1 MDMERSRKKTVVTV
15 IVVILITF
23 GLIWLETYKRQREEF
38 RLAEQY
44 YAEQDYHNAIQR
56 YDSTIHMYTPW
67 STRVKVSAE
76 KLWEIGNMYEHKK
89 EFDMALV
96 AYRSLRSSFYAVRWL
111 VQPYQ
116 EWIDRC
122 DEAIARVLQTQEMLK
137 EASEQEAAPS
147 DEQLTP

>member
-1 MDMERSRKKTVVTV
+1 MERSRNKTVITV
-15 IVVILITF
+15 IVVILITI

-38 RLAEQY
+38 KLAENY
-44 YAEQDYHNAIQR
+44 YAGKDFHNAIQR

-67 STRVKVSAE
+67 SSRVKISAE
-76 KLWEIGNMYEHKK
+76 KLWEIGKLYEDKQ
-89 EFDMALV
+89 EYDMALV

-122 DEAIARVLQTQEMLK
+122 DTAIARVSKAQEDLKTDQNQEPVPPDDQQT
-137 EASEQEAAPS
+137 P
-147 DEQLTP
+147 